1 MSLINKMLKDLEAR
15 QGGGLRHDAR
25 PIFHDLQPVA
35 VERRRRHLVIGVV
48 VLVTA
53 VAAGVYALQRSIDV
67 PRVSALPP
75 NISPPVP
82 PPPAAEP
89 VVASAAAPS
98 PAPAPAPTVTP
109 AVIPPVAV
117 AKPAAAKP
125 APAEPK
131 AMTAPKVRAPEKK
144 APLPVKEA
152 AEPARIEK
160 TERKPSPEELAENAY
175 RDAARAHASGNPA
188 EAERLLKA
196 LLVSAPKYTRARELL
211 AGIQLDGGRWLEAQ
225 DTLEQGVTLAPEHLP
240 FRYSLARLY
249 LEHGSAAQAEKLLED
264 ARRAGHTDP
273 ELHAFLAALQQRG
286 GRHAEAAKSYR
297 EALALRPEEGRW
309 WLGLGISLEAQQEG
323 ASAQEAYRRALGSGR
338 LAANL
343 ARYAEDRLKALTVR

>member
-15 QGGGLRHDAR
+15 QGSGLRHDAR

-35 VERRRRHLVIGVV
+35 VERRRRHLVIGAV
-48 VLVTA
+48 VLVAA
-53 VAAGVYALQRSIDV
+53 VAAGVYAWQRPTGV
-67 PRVSALPP
+67 PVVSALPANP
-75 NISPPVP
+75 APPTPSP
-82 PPPAAEP
+82 AEP
-89 VVASAAAPS
+89 VAASAPVPS
-98 PAPAPAPTVTP
+98 PTPVPAPAATP
-109 AVIPPVAV
+109 AVTPPVAV
-117 AKPAAAKP
+117 AKPTAVKP
-125 APAEPK
+125 AAEPK
-131 AMTAPKVRAPEKK
+131 AASAPKARAPEKK
-144 APLPVKEA
+144 APAAAKETA
-152 AEPARIEK
+152 PPEPARIEK
-160 TERKPSPEELAENAY
+160 VERKPSSEELAEQTY
-175 RDAARAHASGNPA
+175 RDAARAHTGGNPA
-188 EAERLLKA
+188 EAERSLKA
-196 LLVSAPKYTRARELL
+196 LLSSTPKHTKARELL

-225 DTLEQGVTLAPEHLP
+225 DTLEQGVTLVPEHLP

-343 ARYAEDRLKALTVR
+343 ARYAEDRLKALTTR